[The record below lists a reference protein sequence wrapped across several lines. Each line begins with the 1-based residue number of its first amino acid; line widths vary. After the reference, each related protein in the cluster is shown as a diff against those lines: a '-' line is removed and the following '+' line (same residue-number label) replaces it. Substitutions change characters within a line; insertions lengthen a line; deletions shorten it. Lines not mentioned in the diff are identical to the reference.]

1 MPVKMAESGIKPPYV
16 RSADYQIYSDRAKPA
31 KYSAKLVFLIIVLAA
46 LLILIG
52 VETLY
57 P

>member
-31 KYSAKLVFLIIVLAA
+31 KYSAKLVFLIIVIAA